1 MDAEDATYTATFAAN
16 EYEIQIT
23 LNDETFGSVTIDGS
37 LTFGSEVILTAIAQ
51 EGYHFVQWS
60 DGNTEQVRRII
71 VTGNVNLT
79 AIFEADHAT
88 DAEVT
93 HRSEWTVYVVGRS
106 LYVKADDG
114 GEYEVYCS
122 NGSLVYT
129 GNAERT
135 DLPQAG
141 VYIVRKGNE
150 TKKVV
155 AK

>member
-1 MDAEDATYTATFAAN
+1 M
-16 EYEIQIT
+16 
-23 LNDETFGSVTIDGS
+23 NDETFGSVTIDGS

-79 AIFEADHAT
+79 AIFEADHTT

-93 HRSEWTVYVVGRS
+93 HRSEWTVYVVERS
-106 LYVKADDG
+106 LFVKADDG

-150 TKKVV
+150 TKKAVV
-155 AK
+155 K